1 MRKQKVFHK
10 GILGGVRDCAVNA
23 LVTAVITA
31 ATMLPFKS
39 NSQTL
44 EGRITDLKTG
54 DGIPA
59 LTVSIPS
66 IETTETDDDGNY
78 ILSSNEVNDAKYEL
92 IDFKDAKISIANV
105 LGQDVRSM
113 NVNNNSFRWDGKGSN
128 GIPVAEGMYIAYLNY
143 NPSVSYMFNPDMT
156 NGNINLPAKRAVEA
170 PQGSKE
176 RKIMSLDE
184 NFELSV
190 TGEGY
195 HDFLRNIDIE
205 GSKVYDFFMI
215 PVESKGDSTNWY
227 YPTVLHGFKEYATT
241 AGDGPMGG
249 KPTGPR
255 PSDLPFNIYRYQA
268 YPGDVEYWENT
279 IEDAINDA
287 ESNGEYNWFNNNI
300 IQISGERINE
310 VQSGVI
316 LDFVDR
322 PYGGGVA
329 YTHTLATYED
339 GTAYLWR
346 IELDNDLTNS
356 DAESVVRR
364 EIGRMM
370 PFRDAVPIM
379 VLGYVMRH
387 ESAGWPNFHPQEI
400 GIFELLYN
408 IDTMYGTKA
417 DRPNIRDW
425 YLTPSEDVV
434 ADYDFNEN
442 KK

>member
-10 GILGGVRDCAVNA
+10 GILGGVRDCAVNT

-44 EGRITDLKTG
+44 EGRITDLKTC

-66 IETTETDDDGNY
+66 IETTQTDDDGNY

-113 NVNNNSFRWDGKGSN
+113 NVNNNS
-128 GIPVAEGMYIAYLNY
+128 
-143 NPSVSYMFNPDMT
+143 SVSYMFNPDMT

-190 TGEGY
+190 IGGGY

-205 GSKVYDFFMI
+205 GSKEYDFFMI

-268 YPGDVEYWENT
+268 YPGDVEY
-279 IEDAINDA
+279 
-287 ESNGEYNWFNNNI
+287 
-300 IQISGERINE
+300 
-310 VQSGVI
+310 
-316 LDFVDR
+316 
-322 PYGGGVA
+322 
-329 YTHTLATYED
+329 
-339 GTAYLWR
+339 
-346 IELDNDLTNS
+346 
-356 DAESVVRR
+356 
-364 EIGRMM
+364 
-370 PFRDAVPIM
+370 
-379 VLGYVMRH
+379 
-387 ESAGWPNFHPQEI
+387 
-400 GIFELLYN
+400 
-408 IDTMYGTKA
+408 
-417 DRPNIRDW
+417 
-425 YLTPSEDVV
+425 
-434 ADYDFNEN
+434 
-442 KK
+442 